1 MRTSPLCLLLAA
13 PALLAQ
19 GGRLTLE
26 AVAHPTKRVAFAGAP
41 PARLDWLPDGAL
53 VQTDRTYGTVALLRV
68 DPATSARTPLL
79 DAARL
84 KAALTAAGAAE
95 GAAQAALGKGAFTWN
110 ADRSAFVLEV
120 AEDLYLVDL
129 ATAKARRL
137 TDRPGLEDE
146 PSFSPDGRQ
155 VAFLRGHDLYRVDLG
170 TGAETRLTTGGG
182 DTVFN
187 GRLDWVYQEEVY
199 GRGSFKAYWWA
210 PDSRHL
216 AYLSLDES
224 RVPVYRLEDDRRV
237 EQKTLRARYPR
248 AGEPNPV
255 ARLGVAD
262 LEGHT
267 AWMDDPYPG
276 QETLIVQVGWDPEGK
291 LLASYQDRIQRWL
304 DLRRFDGAASKALIH
319 EQGPTWQE
327 RLPLP
332 VFLKDGGFLWESDR
346 TGRHH
351 LYRYAADGRLV
362 GPVTAGSW
370 DVRSFLG
377 VDPQGRHAYFE
388 ATEHSPIGLDAYRIG
403 LDGKGLTRLTERP
416 GTHHVA
422 FNPAFTAFLD
432 TWSDIHT
439 PPQQALCDAAGK
451 QLRVLQANPGT
462 AWKALDL
469 GPVSFQQVKTRDGF
483 PMETMLVKPTG
494 FDPAKKYP
502 VFQYIYGGPA
512 APMVHNA
519 WNREMPWFQFL
530 AQHGIA
536 VWICDNRS
544 ASAQGQASAWGIYR
558 NLGAQELQDQ
568 LDGLAWLKAQGWA
581 NMDRVCLD
589 GWSYGGFMTSYALT
603 HSTAWKLGIVGAP
616 VTDWHLYDSIYTER
630 YMGLPSDN
638 KAGYETSSVVRAAAD
653 LHGKLLLL
661 HGTLDDNVHPQN
673 TIELLDAIQKAALP
687 TPPLILLPG
696 SDHSPRAPQHGWA
709 RYQAMWDFLER
720 NL

>member
-1 MRTSPLCLLLAA
+1 MRTSALCLLLAA
-13 PALLAQ
+13 PTLFAQ

-26 AVAHPTKRVAFAGAP
+26 AVAHPTKRIAFAGAP

-53 VQTDRTYGTVALLRV
+53 VQTERTDGAVAFLRV
-68 DPATSARTPLL
+68 DPATGARTPLL

-84 KAALTAAGAAE
+84 EGALVTAGAAS
-95 GAAQAALGKGAFTWN
+95 GSAQAALGKGAFTWN

-129 ATAKARRL
+129 AAGKARRL
-137 TDRPGLEDE
+137 TDKPGLEDE

-155 VAFLRGHDLYRVDLG
+155 VAFLRGHDLYRVDLA

-199 GRGSFKAYWWA
+199 GRGSFKAYWWS
-210 PDSRHL
+210 PDSQRL
-216 AYLSLDES
+216 AYLSLDET
-224 RVPVYRLEDDRRV
+224 RVPVYRIEDDRRI
-237 EQKTLRARYPR
+237 EQKTLRTRYPR

-255 ARLGVAD
+255 ARLGVVN
-262 LEGHT
+262 LTGRT
-267 AWMDDPYPG
+267 TWMEDPYPG
-276 QETLIVQVGWDPEGK
+276 QETLIVQVGWDPAGR

-304 DLRRFDGAASKALIH
+304 DLRRFEGTASKALIH
-319 EQGPTWQE
+319 EQGPAWQE

-332 VFLKDGGFLWESDR
+332 VFLKDGGFLWESER

-362 GPVTAGSW
+362 GPVTAGDW
-370 DVRSFLG
+370 DVRRFLG
-377 VDPQGRHAYFE
+377 VDPAGRHAYFE
-388 ATEHSPIGLDAYRIG
+388 ATERSPIGLDAYRVG
-403 LDGKGLTRLTERP
+403 LDGRGLTRLTARP
-416 GTHHVA
+416 GTHHVT

-451 QLRVLQANPGT
+451 QLRLIDANPAE

-469 GPVSFQQVKTRDGF
+469 GQITFQQVKTRDGF

-512 APMVHNA
+512 APMVHDA

-544 ASAQGQASAWGIYR
+544 ASGKGQASAWGIYR

-581 NMDRVCLD
+581 DLDRVCLD

-630 YMGLPSDN
+630 YMGLPSEN
-638 KAGYETSSVVRAAAD
+638 QAGYETSSVVKAAAH

-709 RYQAMWDFLER
+709 RYQAMWDFLSA